1 MPAGNGILK
10 GELKVRGGKL
20 VKCHLMIKEGKIDEI
35 RFTGDFFMYPEEKI
49 EELEKELRGIEFNEG
64 KIKNA
69 MTRFFKDVE
78 VLGACA
84 DDFVAVVMNAKLTK

>member
-1 MPAGNGILK
+1 MKAGNGILK
-10 GELKVRGGKL
+10 GELKVKGGKL
-20 VKCHLMIKEGKIDEI
+20 VKCSLSVKDGVIEQIK
-35 RFTGDFFMYPEEKI
+35 FTGDFFMYPEEKI

-78 VLGACA
+78 VLGACT
-84 DDFVAVVMNAKLTK
+84 DDFAAVVMNAKLTK